1 VPKAEAPCNGSV
13 FLCVLCGEKKENFMS
28 GQNQPN
34 VKELDLHQL
43 LASVLQSN
51 ADSARV
57 QRQLLDL
64 ELEKKQA
71 AQAKDED
78 AKARIERDKKQLH
91 EQMQIREQNKQNQIK
106 SCPHTDQKGGSTI
119 FPISNHPDRRLRG
132 ICTKCPIYIEPEHVE
147 TDARGKETLIAE
159 HPLYQKVMQRDR
171 DLYSESISVT
181 TY

>member
-1 VPKAEAPCNGSV
+1 
-13 FLCVLCGEKKENFMS
+13 MS
-28 GQNQPN
+28 ENQPK
-34 VKELDLHQL
+34 VKELDLQQL
-43 LASVLQSN
+43 LAAVLQSN
-51 ADSARV
+51 AESARV

-71 AQAKDED
+71 LQAKDEQ

-91 EQMQIREQNKQNQIK
+91 EQMQLKIDNDARRIK
-106 SCPHTDQKGGSTI
+106 SCPHTDQRRGSTI

-147 TDARGKETLIAE
+147 TDARGKKTVIAE
-159 HPLYQKVMQRDR
+159 HPLYKTVLQRDQ

>member
-1 VPKAEAPCNGSV
+1 
-13 FLCVLCGEKKENFMS
+13 MS
-28 GQNQPN
+28 GENQPK

-43 LASVLQSN
+43 LAAVLQSN
-51 ADSARV
+51 AESARV

-71 AQAKDED
+71 AQRKDED

-91 EQMQIREQNKQNQIK
+91 DQMQLKIDNDARRIK

-147 TDARGKETLIAE
+147 TDAHGKKTLIAE
-159 HPLYQKVMQRDR
+159 HPLYKIVLQRDQA
-171 DLYSESISVT
+171 LYSDTISVT

>member
-1 VPKAEAPCNGSV
+1 
-13 FLCVLCGEKKENFMS
+13 MS
-28 GQNQPN
+28 ENQPK
-34 VKELDLHQL
+34 VKELDLQQL
-43 LASVLQSN
+43 LAAVLQSN
-51 ADSARV
+51 AESARV

-64 ELEKKQA
+64 ELKKKEA
-71 AQAKDED
+71 AEAKDEA

-91 EQMQIREQNKQNQIK
+91 EQMQLKIDNDAKRIERC
-106 SCPHTDQKGGSTI
+106 SHTDQRRGSTI

-147 TDARGKETLIAE
+147 TDAHGKKTLIAE
-159 HPLYQKVMQRDR
+159 HPLYKHVLQRDQ

>member
-1 VPKAEAPCNGSV
+1 
-13 FLCVLCGEKKENFMS
+13 MS

-43 LASVLQSN
+43 LAAVLQSN
-51 ADSARV
+51 AESARV

-78 AKARIERDKKQLH
+78 AKARIERDKAQLH
-91 EQMQIREQNKQNQIK
+91 EQMQIALQNKEKRIR

-147 TDARGKETLIAE
+147 ADAHGKKTLIAE
-159 HPLYQKVMQRDR
+159 HPLYKIVLQRDQA
-171 DLYSESISVT
+171 LYSESISVT

>member
-1 VPKAEAPCNGSV
+1 
-13 FLCVLCGEKKENFMS
+13 MS
-28 GQNQPN
+28 GENQPK
-34 VKELDLHQL
+34 VKELDLQQL
-43 LASVLQSN
+43 LSEVLRSN
-51 ADSARV
+51 AESARV

-71 AQAKDED
+71 LQAKDEQ

-91 EQMQIREQNKQNQIK
+91 EQMQLKIDNDARRIK

-147 TDARGKETLIAE
+147 TDAHGKKTLIAE
-159 HPLYQKVMQRDR
+159 HPLYKIVLQRDQA
-171 DLYSESISVT
+171 LYSDTISVT

>member
-1 VPKAEAPCNGSV
+1 
-13 FLCVLCGEKKENFMS
+13 MS
-28 GQNQPN
+28 GEQNQPK

-43 LASVLQSN
+43 LAAVLQSN
-51 ADSARV
+51 AESARV

-64 ELEKKQA
+64 ELQKKQA
-71 AQAKDED
+71 AQAKDE
-78 AKARIERDKKQLH
+78 AAQARIERDKAQLH
-91 EQMQIREQNKQNQIK
+91 DQMKIALENKELRIERC
-106 SCPHTDQKGGSTI
+106 SHTDQRRGSTI

-147 TDARGKETLIAE
+147 TDAHGKKTLIAE
-159 HPLYQKVMQRDR
+159 HPLYKTVLQRDQ

>member
-1 VPKAEAPCNGSV
+1 MSEQNSPK
-13 FLCVLCGEKKENFMS
+13 
-28 GQNQPN
+28 
-34 VKELDLHQL
+34 VKELDLQQL
-43 LASVLQSN
+43 LGEVLRSN
-51 ADSARV
+51 AESARV
-57 QRQLLDL
+57 QRQILDL

-71 AQAKDED
+71 AQAKDEQ

-91 EQMQIREQNKQNQIK
+91 EQMQLKIDNDARRIK

-147 TDARGKETLIAE
+147 TDAHGKKTLIAE
-159 HPLYQKVMQRDR
+159 HPLYKIVLQRDQA
-171 DLYSESISVT
+171 LYSESISVT

>member
-1 VPKAEAPCNGSV
+1 
-13 FLCVLCGEKKENFMS
+13 MS
-28 GQNQPN
+28 GENQPK
-34 VKELDLHQL
+34 VKELDLQQL
-43 LASVLQSN
+43 LSEVLRSN
-51 ADSARV
+51 AESARV

-71 AQAKDED
+71 AQAKDEQ

-91 EQMQIREQNKQNQIK
+91 EQMQLKIDNDARRIK

-147 TDARGKETLIAE
+147 TDAHGKKTVIAE
-159 HPLYQKVMQRDR
+159 HPLYKTVLQRDQ

>member
-1 VPKAEAPCNGSV
+1 
-13 FLCVLCGEKKENFMS
+13 MS

-43 LASVLQSN
+43 LAAVLQSN
-51 ADSARV
+51 AESARV
-57 QRQLLDL
+57 QRQLLVL

-71 AQAKDED
+71 AKAKDED
-78 AKARIERDKKQLH
+78 AKARIERDKAQLH
-91 EQMQIREQNKQNQIK
+91 EQMQIALENKETRIRNC
-106 SCPHTDQKGGSTI
+106 SHADQRRGSTI

-147 TDARGKETLIAE
+147 TDAHGNKTVIAE
-159 HPLYQKVMQRDR
+159 HPLYKIVLQRDR

>member
-1 VPKAEAPCNGSV
+1 
-13 FLCVLCGEKKENFMS
+13 MS
-28 GQNQPN
+28 ENQPK
-34 VKELDLHQL
+34 VKELDLNQL
-43 LASVLQSN
+43 LAAVLQSN
-51 ADSARV
+51 AESARV

-64 ELEKKQA
+64 ELKKKEA
-71 AQAKDED
+71 ADKKDED

-91 EQMQIREQNKQNQIK
+91 EQMQLKIDNDARRIK

-147 TDARGKETLIAE
+147 TDALGKKTHIPE
-159 HPLYQKVMQRDR
+159 HPLYKIVLQRDQA
-171 DLYSESISVT
+171 LYSESISVT

>member
-1 VPKAEAPCNGSV
+1 
-13 FLCVLCGEKKENFMS
+13 MS
-28 GQNQPN
+28 EQNQPK
-34 VKELDLHQL
+34 VKELDLQQL
-43 LASVLQSN
+43 LGEVLRSN
-51 ADSARV
+51 AESARV

-71 AQAKDED
+71 AQKKDED
-78 AKARIERDKKQLH
+78 AQARIERDKKQLH
-91 EQMQIREQNKQNQIK
+91 EQMQIALENKEARIK
-106 SCPHTDQKGGSTI
+106 RCPHTDQKGGSTI

-147 TDARGKETLIAE
+147 ADAHGKQTLIAE